1 MKKFTSFLL
10 VTLLALTFIPVQVKA
25 GSEKAP
31 SPGTTA
37 KTTESPEAK
46 VLMTRL
52 NEIKALDKSNLTSL
66 EKKELRKEVLAAKKQ
81 LKELSG
87 GVYISIGA
95 IIIIILLLI
104 LLV

>member
-10 VTLLALTFIPVQVKA
+10 VSLLALTLIPAQLKA
-25 GSEKAP
+25 GSESAP
-31 SPGTTA
+31 SPGTTS

-46 VLMTRL
+46 ILMERL
-52 NEIKALDKSNLTSL
+52 NEIKALDKSTLNSL
-66 EKKELRKEVLAAKKQ
+66 EKKELCKEVLSAKKQ

>member
-1 MKKFTSFLL
+1 
-10 VTLLALTFIPVQVKA
+10 
-25 GSEKAP
+25 
-31 SPGTTA
+31 
-37 KTTESPEAK
+37 
-46 VLMTRL
+46 L
-52 NEIKALDKSNLTSL
+52 NEIKALDKSNLSSL
-66 EKKELRKEVLAAKKQ
+66 EKKELRKEVLSAKKQ